1 MALKQRGH
9 SYDAYDDCLNVKT
22 STLWVKLKIE
32 RAENNKKKHFI
43 LSKIWERIGERGG
56 QNLLIKYISSLF
68 MHHSKKYCTYLMSWQ
83 LERNEWLH
91 IKRL

>member
-32 RAENNKKKHFI
+32 RAENNKKDI
-43 LSKIWERIGERGG
+43 LFCQKFE
-56 QNLLIKYISSLF
+56 
-68 MHHSKKYCTYLMSWQ
+68 
-83 LERNEWLH
+83 NE
-91 IKRL
+91 

>member
-32 RAENNKKKHFI
+32 RAENYKKKTFYFVKN
-43 LSKIWERIGERGG
+43 LRTNRREREGDRI
-56 QNLLIKYISSLF
+56 Y
-68 MHHSKKYCTYLMSWQ
+68 W
-83 LERNEWLH
+83 
-91 IKRL
+91 